1 LKGRTLVT
9 QGKSLKKDLDELYW
23 VYNNTRY
30 IKYDPIKYAYRFKG
44 RIEREL
50 AGLIASSLSF
60 GRVTQIF
67 KAMDS
72 LLCIMDGKPLKYV
85 TGLRKKPEKELLSFK
100 YRFVK
105 GMDAFQLLFSAK
117 EIIEEHGS
125 LGEFIEHRYRQGHL
139 LEVMEEFI
147 ERFQKANYLI
157 PSSLKKSSCKRLFM
171 FFRWMVREDNID
183 LGLWNFISRDELV
196 IPLDT
201 HISQVSRALGLTSRK
216 SASLKTAMEITD
228 NLRKYSKDD
237 PVKYD
242 WALSHIGIIRNN
254 FNQEENVSV
263 PESFTIQQGQ
273 NL

>member
-1 LKGRTLVT
+1 MS
-9 QGKSLKKDLDELYW
+9 QGKNLKEDLDALYR
-23 VYNNTRY
+23 VYNNPGY
-30 IKYDPIKYAYRFKG
+30 IRYDPIKYVYRFKD

-60 GRVTQIF
+60 GRVSQIF

-85 TGLRKKPEKELLSFK
+85 ARLRKKPERELLSFK

-105 GMDAFQLLFSAK
+105 GIDAFHLLFSAK

-125 LGEFIEHRYRQGHL
+125 LGEFIEQRYKQRHL
-139 LEVMEEFI
+139 LEVMEEFM
-147 ERFQKANYLI
+147 ERFQRSNYLI
-157 PSSLKKSSCKRLFM
+157 PSSLKKSPCKRLFM

-183 LGLWNFISRDELV
+183 LGLWNFISRNELV

-201 HISQVSRALGLTSRK
+201 HIFQVSRALGLTSKR
-216 SASLKTAMEITD
+216 SASLGAATEITD
-228 NLRKYSKDD
+228 NLREYSEDD

-242 WALSHIGIIRNN
+242 WGLSHIGIIRNN
-254 FNQEENVSV
+254 FNHEEAVSIPEIFSVSV
-263 PESFTIQQGQ
+263 QGI
-273 NL
+273 